1 MISRNYLALLAVG
14 AGLFAGGPVMAADY
28 DPPIFV
34 DDAAEDYVPVEVGS
48 GWYLRGDL
56 AYTFDR
62 GYNDTTFYTDGR
74 TIDQD
79 MASPARLGPLS
90 INGFDVKENPVS
102 GGVGFGYHFT
112 DYLRGDLNFGLMG
125 NDRFDADGRLFA
137 DTANAPPEFGCAG
150 TQRTTVTDNA
160 SGASTVSVD
169 PLARRDCAVTA
180 SGSVKAYNG
189 MANGY
194 VDLGTYS
201 GLTPYIGAGVGML
214 YTRTKLDV
222 NALCQTE
229 DIAIDDGFATTRSQF
244 LCQSPGDQRV
254 AGLHAG
260 AVRHVRV
267 QFHVFGQCR
276 PRLQGQPEHVDRRR
290 IPVPQRAEHQILLGV
305 GRRHRCQQGLRC
317 ASGQSR
323 PALRPLVK
331 ARLFHHAGGRA
342 SVRPSFFGPASQ
354 WWRAARSSSNV
365 LTTTKTFRLT
375 PKA

>member
-244 LCQSPGDQRV
+244 LCQSPGGQPTNASQVYTPVQFDTSEYNFMYSV
-254 AGLHAG
+254 NAGLAYKVSLNTSIDVGYQYLNVPSIRYYSVSDAG
-260 AVRHVRV
+260 IDVSKGFDA
-267 QFHVFGQCR
+267 
-276 PRLQGQPEHVDRRR
+276 
-290 IPVPQRAEHQILLGV
+290 HQV
-305 GRRHRCQQGLRC
+305 KVGLRYD
-317 ASGQSR
+317 
-323 PALRPLVK
+323 L
-331 ARLFHHAGGRA
+331 
-342 SVRPSFFGPASQ
+342 
-354 WWRAARSSSNV
+354 W
-365 LTTTKTFRLT
+365 
-375 PKA
+375 